1 MDTQAVGS
9 EAGKLSG
16 HDVRRWAAGLARTA
30 VIAALTYGLD
40 NLAGLGLSPTQ
51 VLVVSWACNGVLDLM
66 RRQAADTRVVPV
78 EPAK

>member
-1 MDTQAVGS
+1 MQPAVGS
-9 EAGKLSG
+9 EAGELSG

-40 NLAGLGLSPTQ
+40 NLTGLGLNPSQ
-51 VLVVSWACNGVLDLM
+51 LLVVSWVCNGVLDLL
-66 RRQAADTRVVPV
+66 RRQAADTRVIPV

>member
-1 MDTQAVGS
+1 MQSVGS

-40 NLAGLGLSPTQ
+40 NLAGLGLNPSQ
-51 VLVVSWACNGVLDLM
+51 LLVVSWVCNGVLDLL
-66 RRQAADTRVVPV
+66 RRQAVDTRVIPV
-78 EPAK
+78 GPAK